1 MRGWS
6 FPLGRWWGMDVRI
19 HTFFLLLLG
28 VCMGYAS
35 MLGMPQW
42 HGFVLGV
49 LLFIAVSVRE
59 AGRAG
64 AAAYY
69 GPQIRSALPLPIG
82 GRVSVANAGGVE
94 RSHELAMQLEM
105 AEQCPLVSV

>member
-6 FPLGRWWGMDVRI
+6 FPLGRWWGMDIRI

-42 HGFVLGV
+42 HGFMLWM
-49 LLFIAVSVRE
+49 LLFCAVAARE
-59 AGRAG
+59 AGRAI
-64 AAAYY
+64 AAA
-69 GPQIRSALPLPIG
+69 I
-82 GRVSVANAGGVE
+82 
-94 RSHELAMQLEM
+94 
-105 AEQCPLVSV
+105 